1 MNFLLEITKD
11 QYNDQIIFTEGAL
24 ETLIFGLKMFL
35 IGMGAVFAALC
46 LIWFALYLFK
56 IFLHDIP
63 AKKKAK
69 PVVETKIEEVTTVTE
84 VVNNDEEIIVAI
96 TAAIAMAESEC
107 PDSKFRVVSFRR
119 T

>member
-1 MNFLLEITKD
+1 MNFLLDITKD
-11 QYNDQIIFTEGAL
+11 QLNEQIIFTEGAL
-24 ETLIFGLKMFL
+24 ETLFYGLKLFL

-46 LIWFALYLFK
+46 LIWFSLYLFK

-69 PVVETKIEEVTTVTE
+69 PVVEEKVEAVTTVTE
-84 VVNNDEEIIVAI
+84 AVNNDEEIIAAI
-96 TAAIAMAESEC
+96 AAAIAMAESEC
-107 PDSKFRVVSFRR
+107 PNSKFRVVSFRR